1 MFIHQTLEER
11 IYDNL
16 RILEAINARQIQYQ
30 ADMEY
35 LAMMSDI
42 ELDED
47 EEEDGNVEEV

>member
-1 MFIHQTLEER
+1 MFICKTLSQR

-16 RILEAINARQIQYQ
+16 RMCEALQAQHIKDR

-42 ELDED
+42 DLDED
-47 EEEDGNVEEV
+47 EEEKENVEEV

>member
-1 MFIHQTLEER
+1 MFIQKTLSQR

-16 RILEAINARQIQYQ
+16 RMLEAINARQIQYQ

-42 ELDED
+42 ELDEE
-47 EEEDGNVEEV
+47 EEEDGEEQV

>member
-1 MFIHQTLEER
+1 MFIHKSIEER

-16 RILEAINARQIQYQ
+16 RMCEALQAQHIKDR

-42 ELDED
+42 ELDE
-47 EEEDGNVEEV
+47 EEEENAEE